1 MPAKLQTICYIH
13 DCNEKNT
20 AEFIIK
26 EVTAISR
33 LNEAEPTEIIYLRTR
48 IMPAKLQT
56 ICYIHDCNEKNT
68 AEFIIKEV
76 TAISRLNEAEP
87 TEIIYLRTRMFI
99 PLDQEVETHI

>member
-20 AEFIIK
+20 AEFI
-26 EVTAISR
+26 V
-33 LNEAEPTEIIYLRTR
+33 
-48 IMPAKLQT
+48 
-56 ICYIHDCNEKNT
+56 
-68 AEFIIKEV
+68 KEV

-99 PLDQEVETHI
+99 PLNQEVETHIEDFEVGQVVFLKGKFIACTRGWYSVSFIQLF